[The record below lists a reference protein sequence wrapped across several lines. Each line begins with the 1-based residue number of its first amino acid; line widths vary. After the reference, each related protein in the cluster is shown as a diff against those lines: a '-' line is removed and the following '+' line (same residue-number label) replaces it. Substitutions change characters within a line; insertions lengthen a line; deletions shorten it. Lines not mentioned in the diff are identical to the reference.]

1 MGEEMTRS
9 LNVLAERGEARGAAA
24 VLDAA
29 RDDAATQSDAD
40 SPTWRRGLVV
50 TFGTAAAV
58 LVLVGAAI
66 LLARPFGVEVP
77 PATEPPVVPTTVA
90 VTPIPGVESAGPLN
104 DINDL
109 AFAPDGHLWAA
120 TAEGLVRWDV
130 MTSDYLILGEKEG
143 APAGGTQTVEIAP
156 DGTVWVLG
164 DRGIGGYDG
173 S

>member
-1 MGEEMTRS
+1 MSVDISGP
-9 LNVLAERGEARGAAA
+9 
-24 VLDAA
+24 
-29 RDDAATQSDAD
+29 AATAGSPPNLSMIKGIIQPSRVAKRTTTLSDT
-40 SPTWRRGLVV
+40 PT
-50 TFGTAAAV
+50 
-58 LVLVGAAI
+58 
-66 LLARPFGVEVP
+66 AR
-77 PATEPPVVPTTVA
+77 AS

-143 APAGGTQTVEIAP
+143 VPAGGTQTVEIAP

-164 DRGIGGYDG
+164 DRGIGRYDG